1 MPPVRKESGMSR
13 RLLEKA
19 QRRLAVESG
28 LQSNAWGGR
37 LAVALVYPNVYH
49 QAMSNLGYHT
59 VYELL
64 NRREDTL
71 CERFFLPDRE
81 DLDEHRK
88 TGYPLFSLESKRFLD
103 EFDLI
108 AFSISFENDYLNLP
122 VFFELA
128 HLPLMAEA
136 RGGAYPLVL
145 CGGVCAFLNP
155 EPLAGIMD
163 LFAIGE
169 AEPLLP
175 PLIDYLNESSEGRAD
190 VLTGLS
196 KLPGVY
202 VPSGYRV
209 DYREDGR
216 VAAYIPD
223 PGVPERVERQ
233 WVRQLDDTSSRSCVY
248 TEDTE
253 FKDMALVEISRGC
266 ARKCRFCAAGFIY
279 LPPRERSLQALEDE
293 LDDGLEHRQ
302 RIGLV
307 SPAVADH
314 DEIGAISRK
323 ILNSGGQISVASLRI
338 DSLTS
343 RDVKAMAESGHRTVA
358 IAPEAG
364 SQRLRNL
371 INKGLDESQILS
383 AVQLIA
389 DEDIPNLKLYFLIGL
404 PTEKAEDVEALL
416 ELVRKIRTVW
426 LEAGRRRGRLGNL
439 TLSVNPFIPKPFTPL
454 QWAAMESISAL
465 KKKVQ
470 YLKRQ
475 VGRMANT
482 NVTCESLKAAEL
494 QALLSRGDRRTGR
507 LLPHLAEGVGLTA
520 ACRREG
526 LEKDFYLTREREED
540 EILPWEI
547 IDQGVSRTFL
557 WSEYRRGLA
566 GDLTPPCGSGCHRC
580 GICT

>member
-1 MPPVRKESGMSR
+1 
-13 RLLEKA
+13 
-19 QRRLAVESG
+19 
-28 LQSNAWGGR
+28 
-37 LAVALVYPNVYH
+37 
-49 QAMSNLGYHT
+49 
-59 VYELL
+59 
-64 NRREDTL
+64 
-71 CERFFLPDRE
+71 
-81 DLDEHRK
+81 
-88 TGYPLFSLESKRFLD
+88 
-103 EFDLI
+103 
-108 AFSISFENDYLNLP
+108 
-122 VFFELA
+122 
-128 HLPLMAEA
+128 MA
-136 RGGAYPLVL
+136 
-145 CGGVCAFLNP
+145 
-155 EPLAGIMD
+155 
-163 LFAIGE
+163 
-169 AEPLLP
+169 
-175 PLIDYLNESSEGRAD
+175 
-190 VLTGLS
+190 
-196 KLPGVY
+196 K
-202 VPSGYRV
+202 
-209 DYREDGR
+209 
-216 VAAYIPD
+216 
-223 PGVPERVERQ
+223 
-233 WVRQLDDTSSRSCVY
+233 
-248 TEDTE
+248 
-253 FKDMALVEISRGC
+253 
-266 ARKCRFCAAGFIY
+266 
-279 LPPRERSLQALEDE
+279 
-293 LDDGLEHRQ
+293 
-302 RIGLV
+302 
-307 SPAVADH
+307 
-314 DEIGAISRK
+314 
-323 ILNSGGQISVASLRI
+323 
-338 DSLTS
+338 
-343 RDVKAMAESGHRTVA
+343 SGHRTVA

-526 LEKDFYLTREREED
+526 LEKDFYLTRERDED